1 MYKNILV
8 AIDPAHEERHQ
19 EALAMARRLA
29 EDSNSEITAITVIE
43 QAPSYMKAEL
53 LPEIEARAAEAAMS
67 VLRHVVGEL
76 SEIRTVLRHGKPAHE
91 IISYAEEHGVDC
103 IVISSHKPG
112 MADYLLG
119 STAARVVRHSRCGVH
134 VMR

>member
-19 EALAMARRLA
+19 TALAMARRLA
-29 EDSNSEITAITVIE
+29 EDTTAVITAITVVE

-53 LPEIEARAAEAAMS
+53 LPEIEARAGELAMAT
-67 VLRHVVGEL
+67 LRHVVGEL
-76 SEIRTVLRHGKPAHE
+76 SEIRTVLRHGKPANE
-91 IISYAEEHGVDC
+91 ILGYAEGNGVDC
-103 IVISSHKPG
+103 IVISSHRPG
-112 MADYLLG
+112 VADYFLG
-119 STAARVVRHSRCGVH
+119 STAARVVRHAQCSVH